1 VAFDLFLEFKHGGK
15 NVCQGETL
23 DAVYK
28 AKGAFELTSFTLKS
42 NIDLS
47 SDSDSAQS
55 SDDKKVFI
63 LSIKKEID
71 NASPDLFRAYCMH
84 ATKQEKA
91 FDQATLTVRKA
102 AGAGS
107 LEFMVL
113 ELSNVTIQS
122 YKIEATDSDD
132 LPEENIDVAFGKL
145 MLRYYPQKA
154 GGGAGSMKPGG
165 WDFGNHQSL

>member
-1 VAFDLFLEFKHGGK
+1 VAFDLFLELKHGGK

-23 DAVYK
+23 DATYK
-28 AKGAFELTSFTLKS
+28 AKGAIELTSFTLKS

-47 SDSDSAQS
+47 SDLDPEESD
-55 SDDKKVFI
+55 DDKKVFS
-63 LSIKKEID
+63 LSIKKAID

-91 FDQATLTVRKA
+91 FDQATLTMRKA
-102 AGAGS
+102 AGSGS
-107 LEFMVL
+107 LEFFVL

-122 YKIEATDSDD
+122 YKIEATDSED

-154 GGGAGSMKPGG
+154 AGSGAAMKPGG
-165 WDFGNHQSL
+165 WDFGNHQPL